1 MTRGPD
7 AADGGFSLI
16 ELVVA
21 IGVFG
26 ALMVVISSATLAGF
40 TAVRETT
47 TRSQAQQDSQDA
59 MIWIT
64 RLVRYIDT
72 PEGAASAVVSAS
84 AGQLTAY
91 SYSGTGAKNDAPY
104 KFAIGTGT
112 RADGRRYVYS
122 DIWAPTKTASGWTWA
137 ATATRR
143 TMFEIRTTT
152 GTPLGIAYYACDPT
166 TSCNATRHAVTPPVT
181 PGALAIVAPQVLES
195 VEVSVGDPAAPTSVI
210 TQSVKLVNA
219 A

>member
-1 MTRGPD
+1 MSRDPRASD
-7 AADGGFSLI
+7 EGFGLI

-26 ALMVVISSATLAGF
+26 ALMVIVGTATLAGF
-40 TAVRETT
+40 NAVRETT

-64 RLVRYIDT
+64 RLARYIDT
-72 PEGAASAVVSAS
+72 PEGVASPVVSAS
-84 AGQLTAY
+84 ASTLTAY

-104 KFAIGTGT
+104 KFTIGIGS

-122 DIWAPTKTASGWTWA
+122 DIWAPTKTASGWTWSA
-137 ATATRR
+137 SATRR
-143 TMFEIRTTT
+143 TMFEIRTTS

-166 TSCNATRHAVTPPVT
+166 TSCTATRHAVTPPVT
-181 PGALAIVAPQVLES
+181 PGALAITAPEVLES
-195 VEVSVGDPAAPTSVI
+195 VEVSVGDPAAPASVV
-210 TQSVKLVNA
+210 TQGVKLVNA
-219 A
+219 E